1 MSSPNVP
8 ESNNRPDYDFELGR
22 RLVAALLSYHYGLAS
37 IDYTLKRYI
46 PQELHPSWDEL
57 AHDLLDGMLMQVQGE
72 S

>member
-1 MSSPNVP
+1 MHSPNVP
-8 ESNNRPDYDFELGR
+8 DGPDDDLELGR

-46 PQELHPSWDEL
+46 PQDLHPSWDEL
-57 AHDLLDGMLMQVQGE
+57 AHDLLEGMLMQVQGE